1 MADKSNAVPASVMPV
16 SEAVQEQIH
25 FDRLWATAQGAL
37 ALYAGQRWSARGD
50 DDPGVTLL
58 QALAYGVSDVSYRH
72 TLPLIDLLT
81 APTQPTDASI
91 ALEHKGSLFAPEFG
105 PEWALTSSP
114 VTLADYRK
122 AILDLVPESGAK
134 NTFCFRDVQIAPVS
148 AEESYH
154 YTYDETDYAFH
165 FVGTPE
171 QRQPTKKVKHAVAG
185 QYRLWV
191 TLTPGMDKTAAEDA
205 LQRFLKN
212 HRNLCEWE
220 IVSPVLVKMTTQSPP
235 IRLHLQDDVA
245 EGAAM
250 DQVIAQAMWAINQAL
265 LPVPVRQ
272 DAAARLKRGERAEH
286 IYVGPR
292 ITHGW
297 ISHLPPERGEEKG
310 QLRGYAVPVQ
320 TLSAA
325 VVGSV
330 PGIAA
335 VEWEGAQAVTVAA
348 NTQTQLWVDV
358 SDTQSNGLKGIQLYR
373 HGQWVPSSAWDSQ
386 AVMAIYRRLND
397 AVSTCTAET
406 PRRVPEGRY
415 RHPGFY
421 RTVGASLPPVYGLQ
435 QDAET
440 LKNDADAV
448 RLFTFMRL
456 FEQLLANRA
465 DQLNKLPRLLAFDG
479 RDPDAHLW
487 GASDWPQKSDDPLAY
502 DQTRAVFDP
511 LIPVLQDVLQTQS
524 QDNEK
529 ELAMLDHLLGYFGE
543 QRASRALNTKSPA
556 AFRHVQQ
563 GALRQVTRLAYE
575 RAAISISK
583 VSALQRKIA
592 ARLGV
597 GPELFD
603 ETLQQKEAA
612 FPASPLPFYVIE
624 HQELLPASP
633 PQATLSSDWAPLVSA
648 VSDETILT
656 LTLATGTARTLKSG
670 MLIELKGSPV
680 KSTTAAALEPL
691 AAIVIHAVHGDK
703 VEIQLAQHA
712 RLARSLPLLKNPA
725 YIWQWRVSSSWLK
738 RVVYDVSFHSSNPE
752 KKGAPP
758 TKGDAVLDVGPSFPV
773 ELITPGTRFALRP
786 KGRWLTW
793 PTQADLSGNGVD
805 KLQDIVVQVMS
816 ADPILGTVT
825 VKWVGTAPATIK
837 QDGPNGPRVSPVD
850 LTLARDLSKQPKWE
864 MAAKPMTPYAWAV
877 PYKED
882 SFAFTLSLVLDRRWL
897 EGSNNPEALSHWIA
911 QIVREEMPSHLN
923 LQLHWLSG
931 ESFDNFAAK
940 YQTWQ
945 NDARPVGDQSYELLS
960 LLGIGERPVD
970 TRSGIGFARIVK
982 LKDSDD
988 LEQRTQDMTVE
999 ACEKAYQQAAVVY
1012 VNASSSTVVKRD
1024 TPAKKTKSGK

>member
-58 QALAYGVSDVSYRH
+58 QALAYGVSDISYRH

-81 APTQPTDASI
+81 APTPTQSKDANTT
-91 ALEHKGSLFAPEFG
+91 LEHEGSLFAPEFG

-114 VTLADYRK
+114 VTLADYRQ
-122 AILDLVPESGAK
+122 AILDLVPDSGPK
-134 NTFCFRDVQIAPVS
+134 NTFCFRDAQIARVS
-148 AEESYH
+148 ADESYQ

-165 FVGTPE
+165 FVGTRGT
-171 QRQPTKKVKHAVAG
+171 RQTPKKVRHAVAG

-220 IVSPVLVKMTTQSPP
+220 IVSPVFVAMATQYPS

-245 EGAAM
+245 EGATM

-272 DAAARLKRGERAEH
+272 GAAARLERGERAEH

-292 ITHGW
+292 LTHGW
-297 ISHLPPERGEEKG
+297 ISHLPPERGEKDG
-310 QLRGYAVPVQ
+310 KLMSYTVPVQ

-335 VEWEGAQAVTVAA
+335 VEWEESQTVTVAA
-348 NTQTQLWVDV
+348 NTQTQLWVDF
-358 SDTQSNGLKGIQLYR
+358 SDTQHNGLKLIKLIKLYR
-373 HGQWVPSSAWDSQ
+373 HGQRVPSSAWDSQ

-479 RDPDAHLW
+479 RDPDARLW
-487 GASDWPQKSDDPLAY
+487 GASDWPQQSDDPLAY
-502 DQTRAVFDP
+502 DQTRAVFAE
-511 LIPVLQDVLQTQS
+511 LKLALQDVLQTQS

-603 ETLQQKEAA
+603 ETLQKKEAA

-633 PQATLSSDWAPLVSA
+633 TRATLSSNWASLVSA
-648 VSDETILT
+648 ENDETILT
-656 LTLATGTARTLKSG
+656 LTLAAGTAKTLKSG
-670 MLIELKGSPV
+670 MLIELKGSP
-680 KSTTAAALEPL
+680 KQQTTAAAMEPL
-691 AAIVIHAVHGDK
+691 AAIVIHAVRGDK

-712 RLARSLPLLKNPA
+712 RLARSLPLLENQA
-725 YIWQWRVSSSWLK
+725 YAWQWRVSSSWLK
-738 RVVYDVSFHSSNPE
+738 RVVYDVSFHSSNPD
-752 KKGAPP
+752 KKSE
-758 TKGDAVLDVGPSFPV
+758 AVLDVGPSFPV
-773 ELITPGTRFALRP
+773 ELISPGTRFALRP

-793 PTQADLSGNGVD
+793 PTKADLVGNGVD
-805 KLQDIVVQVMS
+805 KLLDIVVQVVS
-816 ADPILGTVT
+816 ADPIRGTVT
-825 VKWVGTAPATIK
+825 VKWVMTAAPTITPEA
-837 QDGPNGPRVSPVD
+837 PNGPRVLPVD
-850 LTLARDLSKQPKWE
+850 LRSTEEQGKPPRWE
-864 MAAKPMTPYAWAV
+864 MAANPMTPYAWSV

-897 EGSNNPEALSHWIA
+897 VGSNNPEALSHWIA
-911 QIVREEMPSHLN
+911 HIVREEMPSHLN

-982 LKDSDD
+982 LKDSND
-988 LEQRTQDMTVE
+988 LEKRTQGMTAE
-999 ACEKAYQQAAVVY
+999 ACEREYQQAAVVY
-1012 VNASSSTVVKRD
+1012 VKASPEAAAKRD
-1024 TPAKKTKSGK
+1024 TPPKKSKSDT

>member
-1 MADKSNAVPASVMPV
+1 MADKSNAAPANVMRV

-81 APTQPTDASI
+81 APTQLKDARI
-91 ALEHKGSLFAPEFG
+91 TLKHEGSLFASEFG
-105 PEWALTSSP
+105 PEWSLTSSP

-122 AILDLVPESGAK
+122 AILDLVSKSGPK
-134 NTFCFRDVQIAPVS
+134 NIFCFRDVQIALVS
-148 AEESYH
+148 ATESYQ

-165 FVGTPE
+165 FVGKPDT
-171 QRQPTKKVKHAVAG
+171 QQQPQKVRHAVAG

-191 TLTPGMDKTAAEDA
+191 TLTPGMDKTAAEKV

-220 IVSPVLVKMTTQSPP
+220 IVSPVFVKVEPKYP
-235 IRLHLQDDVA
+235 RIRLHLQNDVA
-245 EGAAM
+245 EGDAM
-250 DQVIAQAMWAINQAL
+250 EQVIAQVMWVINQAL

-272 DAAARLKRGERAEH
+272 DATTRLKQGERAEH

-292 ITHGW
+292 LTHGW
-297 ISHLPPERGEEKG
+297 ISHLPPERGEKEGK
-310 QLRGYAVPVQ
+310 LTGYTIPVQ
-320 TLSAA
+320 TLSEA
-325 VVGSV
+325 VVGTV
-330 PGIAA
+330 PGIAV
-335 VEWEGAQAVTVAA
+335 VEWEGPQTVTVEA
-348 NTQTQLWVDV
+348 NTQTQLWVDFT
-358 SDTQSNGLKGIQLYR
+358 DMNTNTLDAIQLYR
-373 HGQWVPSSAWDSQ
+373 HGQWVPSSAWNSQ
-386 AVMAIYRRLND
+386 AVMAIYTRLND
-397 AVSTCTAET
+397 SVSTCTAET

-415 RHPGFY
+415 RNPGFY
-421 RTVGASLPPVYGLQ
+421 RTVGASLPSVYGLQ

-479 RDPDAHLW
+479 RDPDAQLW

-502 DQTRAVFDP
+502 DQTVAVFGE
-511 LIPVLQDVLQTQS
+511 LIPVLQDVLKTQS

-543 QRASRALNTKSPA
+543 QRASRALNTKSSA

-563 GALRQVTRLAYE
+563 GALRQITRLAYE

-603 ETLQQKEAA
+603 ETLQQQDAA

-624 HQELLPASP
+624 HQELLPATP
-633 PQATLSSDWAPLVSA
+633 TQATLSSAWTSLVS
-648 VSDETILT
+648 VESNETILT
-656 LTLATGTARTLKSG
+656 LAFEPSAAKNLKSG
-670 MLIELKGSPV
+670 MLIELKGHPTNPD
-680 KSTTAAALEPL
+680 KTAALEPL

-703 VEIQLAQHA
+703 VEILLAQHA
-712 RLARSLPLLKNPA
+712 RLGRSLALLKNSA
-725 YIWQWRVSSSWLK
+725 YTWQWRVSSSWLK
-738 RVVYDVSFHSSNPE
+738 RVVYDVSFHSSDPT
-752 KKGAPP
+752 KKGIPP
-758 TKGDAVLDVGPSFPV
+758 KGPEAVLDVGPSFPV
-773 ELITPGTRFALRP
+773 ELNKPGTRFALRP

-793 PTQADLSGNGVD
+793 PTKTDLSGNDVD
-805 KLQDIVVQVMS
+805 KLQDIVVQVVS

-825 VKWVGTAPATIK
+825 VKWVGTATATITLAP
-837 QDGPNGPRVSPVD
+837 PNGPRVSPVD
-850 LTLARDLSKQPKWE
+850 LTLTGAPSKPPKWD
-864 MAAKPMTPYAWAV
+864 MAANPMTPYAWVV

-897 EGSNNPEALSHWIA
+897 VGSNNPEALSHWIA

-931 ESFDNFAAK
+931 GSFDNFAAK
-940 YQTWQ
+940 YQMWQ

-988 LEQRTQDMTVE
+988 LEQRTQGMNAE
-999 ACEKAYQQAAVVY
+999 ACERAYQQAAVVY
-1012 VNASSSTVVKRD
+1012 VKASPEAAAKRD
-1024 TPAKKTKSGK
+1024 TPPKKNKSDT